1 MTLLKK
7 INTFKDLMEW
17 YGDDVISNE
26 EQRMYCVYGMFTP
39 FILSS
44 MTKDIMRQ
52 FRLEYISFPEIQRT
66 NKVKRVN
73 KDGWIQ
79 SVFTTQ
85 LKSRRDTVSNNGLQ
99 TILHSLTYI
108 YSCAFL
114 LQIRNCPTVYTYK
127 AKYQSRGL
135 TKSVTSNSSSSV
147 EPYLKRKDL
156 IVKLNYY
163 ERKNRKLEE
172 AIKKVVYMS
181 Q

>member
-1 MTLLKK
+1 MMIDQANLCIEQTKDDTIKK
-7 INTFKDLMEW
+7 IAIFKDLMEW
-17 YGDDVISNE
+17 YGDDAISNE

-114 LQIRNCPTVYTYK
+114 L
-127 AKYQSRGL
+127 
-135 TKSVTSNSSSSV
+135 
-147 EPYLKRKDL
+147 
-156 IVKLNYY
+156 
-163 ERKNRKLEE
+163 
-172 AIKKVVYMS
+172 
-181 Q
+181 

>member
-1 MTLLKK
+1 MA
-7 INTFKDLMEW
+7 W
-17 YGDDVISNE
+17 YGDDTKSTE
-26 EQRMYCVYGMFTP
+26 EQRVYCVYGMFTP

-99 TILHSLTYI
+99 TILHSLICI

-114 LQIRNCPTVYTYK
+114 L
-127 AKYQSRGL
+127 
-135 TKSVTSNSSSSV
+135 
-147 EPYLKRKDL
+147 
-156 IVKLNYY
+156 
-163 ERKNRKLEE
+163 
-172 AIKKVVYMS
+172 
-181 Q
+181 